1 MILRKLSHATIINLQ
16 IEFMSSL
23 KERLVEI
30 LIYDKI
36 LKQEDLDFALAEQRK
51 SGGELSKILVRLK
64 FINEDDLTHALS
76 AGLGMPLIDISR
88 LKIDPAVVKIIPQD
102 VAAKYQIIAISRM
115 GDNLTLAMADP
126 LNIFAIDNVKAL
138 TGMNIVPIIARA
150 TLVQQTIEKYY
161 TTDSGVALQKI
172 IQDIKDADD
181 IELIRDSE
189 TKGGSDDL
197 TEDAPMIK
205 LTDTIIHQGVLSKAS
220 DVFIEPMEKTMRIR
234 YRVDGIIREVD
245 RMAKSL
251 LAPIVSRIKVIS
263 SLDISEQRL
272 PQDGRFKTIM
282 TGNREVDFRVSI
294 LPTAYGEKVVLRIL
308 DKTAGILDLSKLG
321 LEPDSMKKLQ
331 DCGLRPHGMILCCG
345 PTGSGKTTTLYSLLK
360 FVDSAEKNI
369 ITVEDPV
376 EYQIKGMNQV
386 NVRPSVGLTFAASLR
401 SILRQD
407 PDIIMVGEIRDSETL
422 DISVKAALTGHLVLS
437 SLHTTT
443 AAGSIVRMM
452 NMGIEPFLL
461 CSSVIA
467 IVGQRLIRRI
477 CQKCKEPFPVPA
489 EMAIK
494 LNLNKKNPSQEVVL
508 FRGKGCHSCSNTGY
522 GGRLVICEIM
532 VLTPKVKEKILER
545 VGELKIKA
553 TARREGMVTMRED
566 GLIKVFA
573 GLTTLEEVL
582 RVTAPD
588 EDLQYGA

>member
-1 MILRKLSHATIINLQ
+1 
-16 IEFMSSL
+16 MSSL
-23 KERLVEI
+23 KERLLDI
-30 LIYDKI
+30 LIHDKI
-36 LKQEDLDFALAEQRK
+36 LKQEDLDRALVEQKK

-64 FINEDDLTHALS
+64 FISEDDLTHALS
-76 AGLGMPLIDISR
+76 SGLGMPPIDISR

-102 VAAKYQIIAISRM
+102 IAVKYQIIAISRM
-115 GDNLTLAMADP
+115 GNNLTLAMADP

-138 TGMNIVPIIARA
+138 TGMNIVPIITRA
-150 TLVQQTIEKYY
+150 SLVQQNIEKYY
-161 TTDSGVALQKI
+161 ATDSGEALQKI
-172 IQDIKDADD
+172 IADMKDVEDM
-181 IELIRDSE
+181 ELVGDSDAR
-189 TKGGSDDL
+189 TKDGVEDL
-197 TEDAPMIK
+197 SEDAPMIK
-205 LTDTIIHQGVLSKAS
+205 LTDTIIHQGVLAKAS
-220 DVFIEPMEKTMRIR
+220 DVFIEPMAKTVRVR

-251 LAPIVSRIKVIS
+251 HLPIISRIKVIS

-282 TGNREVDFRVSI
+282 AANREVDFRVSI
-294 LPTAYGEKVVLRIL
+294 LPTAYGEKAVLRIL
-308 DKTAGILDLSKLG
+308 DKTAGILDLNKLG

-360 FVDSAEKNI
+360 FVDSPGKNI

-443 AAGSIVRMM
+443 AAGSVVRMM
-452 NMGIEPFLL
+452 NMGLEPFLL
-461 CSSVIA
+461 CSSVVA

-477 CQKCKEPFPVPA
+477 CPKCKEPFAVLPEVA
-489 EMAIK
+489 ARLK
-494 LNLNKKNPSQEVVL
+494 LNKNNPGKEVIL
-508 FRGKGCHSCSNTGY
+508 SRGKGCNACANTGY
-522 GGRLVICEIM
+522 AGRLVICEIM

-545 VGELKIKA
+545 VGEIKIKA
-553 TARREGMVTMRED
+553 IARREGMVTMRED
-566 GLIKVFA
+566 GFIKAFA

-588 EDLQYGA
+588 EDLT

>member
-1 MILRKLSHATIINLQ
+1 
-16 IEFMSSL
+16 MSSL

-36 LKQEDLDFALAEQRK
+36 LKQEDLDFALAEQKK

-64 FINEDDLTHALS
+64 FISEDDLTHALS
-76 AGLGMPLIDISR
+76 TGLGMPLIDISR

-102 VAAKYQIIAISRM
+102 VAVKYQIIAISRM

-138 TGMNIVPIIARA
+138 TGMNIVPIIAR
-150 TLVQQTIEKYY
+150 TNSVQQTIEKYY
-161 TTDSGVALQKI
+161 TTDSGEALQRI
-172 IQDIKDADD
+172 IQDMKDADD

-189 TKGGSDDL
+189 TKRGSDDL

-245 RMAKSL
+245 RMAKAL

-308 DKTAGILDLSKLG
+308 DKTAGILDLGKLG

-360 FVDSAEKNI
+360 FVDSPEKNI

-477 CQKCKEPFPVPA
+477 CQKCKEPFPIPS
-489 EMAIK
+489 EMAAK
-494 LNLNKKNPSQEVVL
+494 LNLNKNNPSQEVLL
-508 FRGKGCHSCSNTGY
+508 FRGKGCNACSSTGY
-522 GGRLVICEIM
+522 SGRLVICEIM

-545 VGELKIKA
+545 VGELKIKE
-553 TARREGMVTMRED
+553 TARREGMITMRED
-566 GLIKVFA
+566 GLIKAFA

-588 EDLQYGA
+588 EDLQ

>member
-1 MILRKLSHATIINLQ
+1 VILRKLSHATIINLQ